1 MTHSCLYTH
10 THTHRH
16 TDTQTHRHTD
26 THTHTHTHTHTRAQ
40 AAMQAMGV
48 AVNKTEAS
56 LSHPPLTCYAAQ
68 LLTGHESVPVHDP
81 EAGNS

>member
-1 MTHSCLYTH
+1 MIHTQRSETH
-10 THTHRH
+10 
-16 TDTQTHRHTD
+16 TQTHRHTD
-26 THTHTHTHTHTRAQ
+26 THTHTHTHTRAQ

-81 EAGNS
+81 EAGNP